1 MNTLQDKA
9 LAVFEAMNQAQLH
22 RIRELVTDDF
32 VDHGAPPGTP
42 VGGDAY
48 VQVLTWVTQVLK
60 IRYEIHNVFASG
72 DRVAIGAVAYGVHD
86 AANFGVE
93 PTGKS
98 YRMDTAHI
106 FRGERGLLAEHWGVR
121 AELPVLFQVGALTP
135 PPLRELAKDHV

>member
-9 LAVFEAMNQAQLH
+9 LAAFAAMNQAQLH

-32 VDHGAPPGTP
+32 VDHGAPP
-42 VGGDAY
+42 GGDAY

-72 DRVAIGAVAYGVHD
+72 DRVAIRAVAYGVHD

-93 PTGKS
+93 PTGKP

-106 FRGERGLLAEHWGVR
+106 FRSERGMLAEHWGVR